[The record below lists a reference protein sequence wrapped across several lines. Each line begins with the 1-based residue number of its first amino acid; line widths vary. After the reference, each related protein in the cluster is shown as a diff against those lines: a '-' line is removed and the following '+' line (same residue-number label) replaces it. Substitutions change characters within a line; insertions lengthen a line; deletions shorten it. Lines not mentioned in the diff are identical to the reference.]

1 MNWHETAP
9 GLLYEADGDSG
20 RRYVVAWPRAI
31 RILPERTSST
41 IFAVCGWQRYM
52 NASINNTLFA
62 RAASAMT
69 MASA

>member
-1 MNWHETAP
+1 MRESALKPALKPKVACTSRTSPMAP
-9 GLLYEADGDSG
+9 L
-20 RRYVVAWPRAI
+20 
-31 RILPERTSST
+31 RTSSV

-52 NASINNTLFA
+52 NASIRSTLFA